1 MKVAVTSKGENKDSV
16 FEGRFG
22 RTPYFLIFDTESD
35 ECKAVKNPY
44 SQEASGVGP
53 RAAQLLVD
61 NSVNKVITGNVGG
74 NAASALQMAGIEVV
88 LDRNGGSAEEVYN
101 KNKA

>member
-1 MKVAVTSKGENKDSV
+1 MKVAVTSKGETKDSV

-35 ECKAVKNPY
+35 EFKAVKNPY
-44 SQEASGVGP
+44 CEEASGVGP

-61 NSVNKVITGNVGG
+61 NGVEKVITGNVGG
-74 NAASALQMAGIEVV
+74 NAASALEMAGIKLV
-88 LDRNGGSAEEVYN
+88 LDKDGGSAKEAYERN
-101 KNKA
+101 RA